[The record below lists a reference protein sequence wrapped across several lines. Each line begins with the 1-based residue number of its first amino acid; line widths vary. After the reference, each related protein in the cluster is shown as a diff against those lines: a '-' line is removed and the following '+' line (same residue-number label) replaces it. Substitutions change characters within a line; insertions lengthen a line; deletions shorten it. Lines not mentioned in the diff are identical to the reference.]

1 MKAGEVGS
9 DQQVGQWIGRYQI
22 LGFLARGSMG
32 EVFRGYDPQL
42 DRLVAIKRLHNAE
55 QRSDRAEWI
64 RSEAKLHG
72 RLTHPNVVQVFDFV
86 STDLGEPGSAD
97 HIVTELVEG
106 QSLRSLLHAEGVR
119 TKSGPALGLERG
131 LDIYLAVTR
140 GLSAA
145 HQQQIV
151 HRDLKSENVL
161 IATDGAIKIT
171 DFGLSKLATGVGD
184 SHAEEGMLVGSFHS
198 MSPEQSLG
206 AEVDERTDL
215 FALGILAYEIL
226 ANVSPFEGKTAEETL
241 ANVRARKAPPLK
253 ELVDA
258 VPAELS
264 DLVSQLLEKKR
275 ELRPRSAVE
284 VERHL
289 EGIVQRHR
297 GRATRAGERVERQ
310 VAMVHLSIPVPEG
323 AIDYAAS
330 DHLRFHELV
339 RMATGQQEA
348 ELVSAAGDEVVLCV
362 GYPRS
367 HDNNADRAVRL
378 VSSLVHDPSLSR
390 AARADLRAGIDVG
403 RVTIHSMGSGRPLIL
418 GAAVDR
424 CRALGRSAS
433 AASVVVSETARSLL
447 ARFYRLDRRPAA
459 LGSADPTYEIAEEL
473 DASRVG
479 EHTGEP
485 PLVGRAQELE
495 LLMHEQRSFLE
506 QASHGRV
513 VTIEGE
519 AGIGKSRLLRAFLEK
534 SSRPDVRVLVAYAT
548 PADRHTAFAPVRR
561 LLRALPELRRADGAS
576 PTRDEVVR
584 WIRPVGV
591 VDDEIVAA
599 VAHVL
604 SVADSGDLEI
614 VRSLVDWRGSS
625 AIVRLVAAF
634 ILQLAQA
641 HPTTFVLEDIHFAD
655 SATRGVLDEL
665 VARAANH
672 PLFVLVT
679 QRPEGADAWL
689 VTSKLDGSPPASI
702 FRLER
707 LGAADSQAIVRNT
720 GQMDLSATLTSEIV
734 SRAEGVPLV
743 LEELTRHVLGRQPD
757 MSALDTGVPTS
768 LQDSIQGRLQ
778 ALGAARKTAEAAS
791 VFGREAPIELLS
803 MIAGRTVAEMDADLE
818 VLGRANLVREIGFRS
833 RGLTFHHQL
842 VRDSIYGAIE
852 RRERNA
858 LHLRVIDALLPS
870 DPSPDTLAHHYEAAQ
885 DYARA
890 IEHYRVA
897 GERAASRL
905 SHVDACRH
913 FERAL
918 ELLVRAATPSG
929 KRVANDEERRIR
941 ECLGPSLIPTRGLGA
956 KEIETNNARLEE
968 LSADGAGAPRA
979 WTDLFQQWAE
989 AYVQCDTRRIA
1000 AALGSLDACAS
1011 SPDPAIEP
1019 FLPLIRYLMHCC
1031 RGITLVH
1038 LGELN
1043 GAHAELATAM
1053 ALRVVVLAILQT
1065 FPEHTIIVAPGAYMA
1080 WTQLLSGDKSGA
1092 VQSMKAE
1099 QDAYPPGS
1107 ATQLC
1112 AYAQAAVLGAVSGDY
1127 EVAQACARAVIEGA
1141 TSVVFNPG
1149 HVDYARFCD
1158 RIATLQ
1164 MDLRDPTKLPSDALD
1179 ALEAS
1184 WTHFQGWRNNGR
1196 LVATSIIHCALM
1208 ANAAVDVAR
1217 HPAATPA
1224 VTEAAKVHAQRAL
1237 DWGKDCLSSEGPAA
1251 MHRYFSPELFRA
1263 QARLFQLAGQPVRGR
1278 SALAEARRRCAQID
1292 ALGSAGPVFLL
1303 ERIAESDEAI
1313 MEPRA

>member
-1 MKAGEVGS
+1 MKASEVSS
-9 DQQVGQWIGRYQI
+9 DRRVGQWIGRYQI

-42 DRLVAIKRLHNAE
+42 DRLVAIKRLHSAE
-55 QRSDRAEWI
+55 QNPHRVEWI

-86 STDLGEPGSAD
+86 SADLNDELGGD

-106 QSLRSLLHAEGVR
+106 QSLRSLLHGDGARKHSPGI
-119 TKSGPALGLERG
+119 GLDRA

-171 DFGLSKLATGVGD
+171 DFGLSKLSSGTGD
-184 SHAEEGMLVGSFHS
+184 PQAEEGMLIGSFHS

-215 FALGILAYEIL
+215 FALGILAYEII

-241 ANVRARKAPPLK
+241 ANVRARREPPLK

-258 VPAELS
+258 VPGELS
-264 DLVSQLLEKKR
+264 DLVGHLLQKKR

-284 VERHL
+284 VERDL
-289 EGIVQRHR
+289 EGIVERHR
-297 GRATRAGERVERQ
+297 GRAIRAGERVERQ
-310 VAMVHLSIPVPEG
+310 VAMLHLSIPAREA

-339 RMATGQQEA
+339 RIAAGQQEA
-348 ELVSAAGDEVVLCV
+348 ELVSAAGDEVVLCL

-367 HDNNADRAVRL
+367 HDNNAERAVRL

-403 RVTIHSMGSGRPLIL
+403 RVTIHSLGSSRPLIL

-424 CRALGRSAS
+424 CRVLGRTA
-433 AASVVVSETARSLL
+433 AASSVVASETARSLL
-447 ARFYRLDRRPAA
+447 ARFYRLDRRADAPSAA
-459 LGSADPTYEIAEEL
+459 PTYEIAEEL

-479 EHTGEP
+479 ERASEP
-485 PLVGRAQELE
+485 PLVGRMKELE
-495 LLMHEQRSFLE
+495 LLMQEQRAFLDGT
-506 QASHGRV
+506 ARGRV
-513 VTIEGE
+513 IAIEGE
-519 AGIGKSRLLRAFLEK
+519 AGIGKSRLLRAFLQK
-534 SSRPDVRVLVAYAT
+534 SASPEMRVLVAYAT
-548 PADRHTAFAPVRR
+548 PADRHTAFAPLRR
-561 LLRALPELRRADGAS
+561 LLRGLPELRRADGAP
-576 PTRDEVVR
+576 PTREEIVR
-584 WIRPVGV
+584 WVRPVGV

-599 VAHVL
+599 VAHIL
-604 SVADSGDLEI
+604 FVADSGDLEI
-614 VRSLVDWRGSS
+614 VRSLVDWRGAA

-634 ILQLAQA
+634 IVQLAQP
-641 HPTTFVLEDIHFAD
+641 HPTTFVLEDMHFAD

-665 VARAANH
+665 AAHVAKH
-672 PLFVLVT
+672 PMLVVVT
-679 QRPEGADAWL
+679 QRPEGADAW
-689 VTSKLDGSPPASI
+689 TATGRRGQAAPATTV
-702 FRLER
+702 RLER
-707 LGAADSQAIVRNT
+707 LGAADSLTIVQNT
-720 GQMDLSATLTSEIV
+720 GQAEIAHGLTSDIV
-734 SRAEGVPLV
+734 ARAEGVPLV

-757 MSALDTGVPTS
+757 MAALDTGVPTS

-791 VFGREAPIELLS
+791 VFGREASLDLVGVV
-803 MIAGRTVAEMDADLE
+803 AGRSAADLDADLE
-818 VLGRANLVREIGFRS
+818 VLGRAGLVREVGFRS

-852 RRERNA
+852 RRERSA

-870 DPSPDTLAHHYEAAQ
+870 DPLPDVLAYHYEAAQ
-885 DYARA
+885 DYPRA

-918 ELLVRAATPSG
+918 DLLARSASHPGARA
-929 KRVANDEERRIR
+929 ANDEERRIR

-968 LSADGAGAPRA
+968 LSSTGGGAPRA

-989 AYVQCDTRRIA
+989 AYIQCDTRRIA

-1011 SPDPAIEP
+1011 STDPAIQP
-1019 FLPLIRYLMHCC
+1019 LVPLIRYLLHCC

-1038 LGELN
+1038 LGELT
-1043 GAHAELATAM
+1043 GARMELSTAM
-1053 ALRVVVLAILQT
+1053 ELRTAVLPILQS

-1080 WTQLLSGDKSGA
+1080 WAQLLSGDAAGA
-1092 VQSMKAE
+1092 ALSMRSE
-1099 QDAYPPGS
+1099 EDAYPPSS
-1107 ATQLC
+1107 ATRLC
-1112 AYAQAAVLGAVSGDY
+1112 AYAQAAVLSAVSGDY
-1127 EVAQACARAVIEGA
+1127 ELARTRARAVIDGA

-1149 HVDYARFCD
+1149 HVDYARFCE
-1158 RIATLQ
+1158 RFASLQ
-1164 MDLRDPTKLPSDALD
+1164 LDLADLEKLPSDAIE
-1179 ALEAS
+1179 ALEALWS
-1184 WTHFQGWRNNGR
+1184 HFQGWRNNGR
-1196 LVATSIIHCALM
+1196 LVATSIIHCALT
-1208 ANAAVDVAR
+1208 ANAAVDVAL
-1217 HPAATPA
+1217 HPHASPA
-1224 VTEAAKVHAQRAL
+1224 IVEAAKTHAQRAL
-1237 DWGKDCLSSEGPAA
+1237 DWGRDCLSTDGPAA

-1263 QARLFQLAGQPVRGR
+1263 QARLHQLAGQQVRGR

-1292 ALGSAGPVFLL
+1292 AIGSDGPRFLL
-1303 ERIAESDEAI
+1303 ERIAGSDEA
-1313 MEPRA
+1313 MAEMRA